1 MIQILKQPGRL
12 ASTELADW
20 GPVKEPLGD
29 LIAQLRGREAAQTG
43 EPDYGIWECSPGRW
57 RRQVKEA
64 EFAHFLAGRCTFI
77 ADDGQRV
84 EIAAG
89 DTTYWP
95 ANSMGVW
102 DVHETVRKVY
112 FILK

>member
-43 EPDYGIWECSPGRW
+43 EPDYGIWECSPGRYE
-57 RRQVKEA
+57 RGARVFHQKFGYGAVVTA
-64 EFAHFLAGRCTFI
+64 EGDKLEIEFDKAGRK
-77 ADDGQRV
+77 RV
-84 EIAAG
+84 MAG
-89 DTTYWP
+89 FVVP
-95 ANSMGVW
+95 AQQAG
-102 DVHETVRKVY
+102 
-112 FILK
+112 

>member
-1 MIQILKQPGRL
+1 
-12 ASTELADW
+12 
-20 GPVKEPLGD
+20 
-29 LIAQLRGREAAQTG
+29 
-43 EPDYGIWECSPGRW
+43 
-57 RRQVKEA
+57 VKEA

-77 ADDGQRV
+77 ADDGQRL

-112 FILK
+112 IIFK

>member
-1 MIQILKQPGRL
+1 MITVLKQPGRV
-12 ASTELADW
+12 ASAALADW
-20 GPVKEPLGD
+20 GDVKEPVGD
-29 LIAQLRGREAAQTG
+29 LIAQLRGREDANAG

-64 EFAHFLAGRCTFI
+64 EFAHFLSGRCTFV

-89 DTTYWP
+89 DTTFWP
-95 ANSMGVW
+95 ANSVGIW
-102 DVHETVRKVY
+102 DVHETIRKVY
-112 FILK
+112 IILC